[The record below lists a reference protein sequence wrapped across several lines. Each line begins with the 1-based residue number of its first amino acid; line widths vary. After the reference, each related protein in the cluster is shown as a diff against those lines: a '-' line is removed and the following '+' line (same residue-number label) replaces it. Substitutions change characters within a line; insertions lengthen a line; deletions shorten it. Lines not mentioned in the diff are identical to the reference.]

1 MDYTEAS
8 AWFLGLGRL
17 GSKPGLEVVSA
28 LLERLGSPE
37 TRFRSVH
44 VTGTNGKGSTSAMIA
59 GILRAAGYR
68 AGLFTSPHLSTWRE
82 SIVVDGEKISPDD
95 AAALMRRIRVEC
107 EETAKEPG
115 LRHPTQF
122 ETLTAAAFQHFAE
135 RGVDFAVIEVGMGGR
150 LDATNVISPE
160 VAVVT
165 NVSLEHT
172 AWLGDTVLKIA
183 REKSGIIKPGCSV
196 VTATTNDEVY
206 NLLRERSREEGA
218 TLTRVGTEVKYA
230 AQESSIDG
238 QTFRVDGG
246 LATYNLSTRLL
257 GEYQVVN
264 GATAVAVA
272 EALISRGFNVPRR
285 AILKGIRDATWPG
298 RLEVVQKNPLVLL
311 DGAKDAEAARALRRS
326 INNLPRRR
334 LIAVIAIS
342 GDKDIPAMVRE
353 IAGAADYVI
362 ATSHRVRSRTADPRI
377 IVTEAVKLG
386 KPSEVQPD
394 VASAVRRA
402 LEIAEPADAVLVAGS
417 VFLVGEAR
425 ELWHPPEP

>member
-8 AWFLGLGRL
+8 TWFLGLDRL
-17 GSKPGLEVVSA
+17 GSKPGLEAVAA

-37 TRFRSVH
+37 RRFRSVH
-44 VTGTNGKGSTSAMIA
+44 VTGTNGKGSTSALIA
-59 GILRAAGYR
+59 GILRAAGYSV
-68 AGLFTSPHLSTWRE
+68 GLFTSPHLSTWRE
-82 SIVVDGEKISPDD
+82 SIIVDGEKINRDD
-95 AAALMRRIRVEC
+95 AAALMGRIRVEC
-107 EETAKEPG
+107 EETAKTPG

-160 VAVVT
+160 VAVIT

-183 REKSGIIKPGCSV
+183 REKSGIIKPGCPV

-206 NLLRERSREEGA
+206 DLLRERSREEGA
-218 TLTRVGTEVKYA
+218 ALNRVGAEVRYTA
-230 AQESSIDG
+230 LESSVDG
-238 QTFRVDGG
+238 QTFRVDGR
-246 LATYNLSTRLL
+246 LATYSLSTRLL
-257 GEYQVVN
+257 GDFQVVN

-285 AILKGIRDATWPG
+285 AIVEGIRDTTWPG
-298 RLEVVQKNPLVLL
+298 RLEVVQRNPLVLL
-311 DGAKDAEAARALRRS
+311 DGAKDAEAARALSRS
-326 INNLPRRR
+326 LNNIPRRR

-342 GDKDIPAMVRE
+342 GDKNIPAMVQE
-353 IAGAADYVI
+353 IAGAADHVI
-362 ATSHRVRSRTADPRI
+362 ATSHRVKSRAANPALI
-377 IVTEAVKLG
+377 AGEAVKLG

-402 LEIAEPADAVLVAGS
+402 LEIAEPTDAVLVAGS

>member
-8 AWFLGLGRL
+8 TWFLGLDRL
-17 GSKPGLEVVSA
+17 GSKPGLEAVAA

-37 TRFRSVH
+37 RRFRSVH
-44 VTGTNGKGSTSAMIA
+44 VTGTNGKGSTSALIA
-59 GILRAAGYR
+59 GILRAAGYSV
-68 AGLFTSPHLSTWRE
+68 GLFTSPHLSTWRE
-82 SIVVDGEKISPDD
+82 GIIVDGEKINRDD
-95 AAALMRRIRVEC
+95 AAALMGRIRVEC
-107 EETAKEPG
+107 EETAKTPG

-122 ETLTAAAFQHFAE
+122 ETLTTAAFQHFAE

-150 LDATNVISPE
+150 LDATNVIRPE
-160 VAVVT
+160 VAVIT

-183 REKSGIIKPGCSV
+183 REKSGIIKSGCSV

-206 NLLRERSREEGA
+206 NLLSERSHEEGA
-218 TLTRVGTEVKYA
+218 TLTRVGTDVKYA
-230 AQESSIDG
+230 VQSSSIDG
-238 QTFRVDGG
+238 QTLRVDGG
-246 LATYNLSTRLL
+246 LATYSLSTRLL

-264 GATAVAVA
+264 GATAVASA
-272 EALISRGFNVPRR
+272 EALIRRGFNIPQR
-285 AILKGIRDATWPG
+285 AIVEGIRDTTWPG
-298 RLEVVQKNPLVLL
+298 RLEVVQRNPLVLL
-311 DGAKDAEAARALRRS
+311 DGAKDAEAAKALRRS
-326 INNLPRRR
+326 LNNIPRRR
-334 LIAVIAIS
+334 LIVVIAIS

-353 IAGAADYVI
+353 IAGAADHVI
-362 ATSHRVRSRTADPRI
+362 ATSHRVRSRAADPGI
-377 IVTEAVKLG
+377 IAEEATKLG

-425 ELWHPPEP
+425 EHWHPREP

>member
-8 AWFLGLGRL
+8 KWFLDLERL

-28 LLERLGSPE
+28 LLESLGSPHR
-37 TRFRSVH
+37 RFKSVH

-59 GILRAAGYR
+59 SILRAAGYR
-68 AGLFTSPHLSTWRE
+68 VGLFTSPHLSTWRE
-82 SIVVDGEKISPDD
+82 SIVIDGEKISQND
-95 AAALMRRIRVEC
+95 AATIMGLIRVEC
-107 EETAKEPG
+107 MKTAKKPG

-122 ETLTAAAFQHFAE
+122 ETLTVAAFQYFAWKE
-135 RGVDFAVIEVGMGGR
+135 VDFAVVEVGMGGR
-150 LDATNVISPE
+150 LDATNVIMPE
-160 VAVVT
+160 VAVIT

-206 NLLRERSREEGA
+206 NLLRERSRYESA
-218 TLTRVGTEVKYA
+218 KITRVGTEVTYA
-230 AQESSIDG
+230 TQEQSIEG
-238 QTFRVDGG
+238 QNFRVEGR

-272 EALISRGFNVPRR
+272 EALIDRGFNISPQSIVGGMR
-285 AILKGIRDATWPG
+285 ATAWPG

-311 DGAKDAEAARALRRS
+311 DGAKDAEAAIALSRFL
-326 INNLPRRR
+326 NNLPRRR

-342 GDKDIPAMVRE
+342 SDKDIPAMVHE

-362 ATSHRVRSRTADPRI
+362 ATSHRISSRTGDPSL
-377 IVTEAVKLG
+377 IVGEAAKLG
-386 KPSEVQPD
+386 KPSEAQPN
-394 VASAVRRA
+394 VASAVKRA
-402 LEIAEPADAVLVAGS
+402 LEIAEPVDAVLVAGS

-425 ELWHPPEP
+425 ELWYPPEL

>member
-1 MDYTEAS
+1 ME
-8 AWFLGLGRL
+8 RL
-17 GSKPGLEVVSA
+17 GSKPGLETISA
-28 LLERLGSPE
+28 LLERLESPQK
-37 TRFRSVH
+37 RFRSVH

-59 GILRAAGYR
+59 SILRAAGFR
-68 AGLFTSPHLSTWRE
+68 VGLFTSPYLSTWRE
-82 SIVVDGEKISPDD
+82 SIVIDGEKISQDD
-95 AAALMRRIRVEC
+95 ATGLMAQIRFEC
-107 EETAKEPG
+107 EETEKAPG

-122 ETLTAAAFQHFAE
+122 EVLTAAAFQHFAE
-135 RGVDFAVIEVGMGGR
+135 RGVDFAVVEVGMGGR

-160 VAVVT
+160 VAVIT

-196 VTATTNDEVY
+196 VTATTNDDVY

-218 TLTRVGTEVKYA
+218 TLTRVGTDVTYA
-230 AQESSIDG
+230 TQQSDIDG
-238 QTFRVDGG
+238 QTFRVEGK

-272 EALISRGFNVPRR
+272 EALVGRGFKLSRR
-285 AILKGIRDATWPG
+285 AIIEGIRDTTWPG

-311 DGAKDAEAARALRRS
+311 DGAKDAEAAKSLRRS
-326 INNLPRRR
+326 LSVIPRRR

-342 GDKDIPAMVRE
+342 GDKDIPTMVRE
-353 IAGAADYVI
+353 ICGAAYYVI
-362 ATSHRVRSRTADPRI
+362 ATIHRVKSRTADPSV
-377 IVTEAVKLG
+377 IVAEATKLG
-386 KPSEVQPD
+386 KPSETQPN
-394 VASAVRRA
+394 VASAIRRA
-402 LEIAEPADAVLVAGS
+402 LEMAEPEDAILIAGS

-425 ELWHPPEP
+425 ELWYPPEP

>member
-1 MDYTEAS
+1 M
-8 AWFLGLGRL
+8 G
-17 GSKPGLEVVSA
+17 
-28 LLERLGSPE
+28 
-37 TRFRSVH
+37 
-44 VTGTNGKGSTSAMIA
+44 
-59 GILRAAGYR
+59 
-68 AGLFTSPHLSTWRE
+68 
-82 SIVVDGEKISPDD
+82 
-95 AAALMRRIRVEC
+95 RIRVEC

-122 ETLTAAAFQHFAE
+122 ETLTAAAFQHFDE

-285 AILKGIRDATWPG
+285 AILKGIRDTTWPG
-298 RLEVVQKNPLVLL
+298 RLEVVQRNPLVLL
-311 DGAKDAEAARALRRS
+311 DGAKDAEAARALGRS
-326 INNLPRRR
+326 LNNIPRRR

-353 IAGAADYVI
+353 IAGAADHVI
-362 ATSHRVRSRTADPRI
+362 ATSHRVRSRAADPSI
-377 IVTEAVKLG
+377 IAGEAAKLG

>member
-8 AWFLGLGRL
+8 TWFLGLDHL
-17 GSKPGLEVVSA
+17 GSKPGLEAVAA

-37 TRFRSVH
+37 RRFRSVH
-44 VTGTNGKGSTSAMIA
+44 VTGTNGKGSTSALIA
-59 GILRAAGYR
+59 GILRAAGYSV
-68 AGLFTSPHLSTWRE
+68 GLFTSPHLSTWRE
-82 SIVVDGEKISPDD
+82 GIIVDGEKINRDD
-95 AAALMRRIRVEC
+95 AAALMGRIRVEC
-107 EETAKEPG
+107 EETAKTPG

-122 ETLTAAAFQHFAE
+122 ETLTTAAFQHFAE

-150 LDATNVISPE
+150 LDATNVIRPE
-160 VAVVT
+160 VAVIT

-183 REKSGIIKPGCSV
+183 REKSGIIKSGCSV

-206 NLLRERSREEGA
+206 NLLSERSHEEGA
-218 TLTRVGTEVKYA
+218 TLTRVGTDVKYA
-230 AQESSIDG
+230 VQSSSIDG
-238 QTFRVDGG
+238 QTLRVDGG
-246 LATYNLSTRLL
+246 LATYSLSTRLL

-264 GATAVAVA
+264 GATAVASA
-272 EALISRGFNVPRR
+272 EALIRRGFNIPQR
-285 AILKGIRDATWPG
+285 AIVEGIRDTTWPG
-298 RLEVVQKNPLVLL
+298 RLEVVQRNPLVLL
-311 DGAKDAEAARALRRS
+311 DGAKDAEAAKALRRS
-326 INNLPRRR
+326 LNNIPRRR
-334 LIAVIAIS
+334 LIVVIAIS

-353 IAGAADYVI
+353 IAGAADHVI
-362 ATSHRVRSRTADPRI
+362 ATSHRVRSRAADPGI
-377 IVTEAVKLG
+377 IAEEATKLG

-425 ELWHPPEP
+425 EHWHPREP